1 MLVLSRKTNER
12 IMIGDDIVVT
22 VVRVAGDVVRVGI
35 EAPKSVPIAREEL
48 YIAAAAS
55 ASQSPQTASA

>member
-1 MLVLSRKTNER
+1 
-12 IMIGDDIVVT
+12 MIGDDIVVT